1 MFVCAVRFDVVIFQ
15 VAATAGYNVTI
26 VEVNDQLIEKA
37 QSSIKS
43 SLHRIAKK
51 QFNGNVEEQDKF
63 IAGVFKRLNGSSD
76 LNGVVK
82 QTDLVIEAVVE
93 NIKIKHDIFASI
105 DKVCRASLQVSI
117 ELILMIRILFA
128 LDQFRLHQIIR
139 FLHRIRRHY

>member
-51 QFNGNVEEQDKF
+51 QFNGNVEEQ
-63 IAGVFKRLNGSSD
+63 
-76 LNGVVK
+76 
-82 QTDLVIEAVVE
+82 E
-93 NIKIKHDIFASI
+93 
-105 DKVCRASLQVSI
+105 
-117 ELILMIRILFA
+117 
-128 LDQFRLHQIIR
+128 
-139 FLHRIRRHY
+139 